1 MDNGSLAKAYNE
13 WYNAGHKFNKRVYEV
28 MLFILKQEQ
37 CRLLINRNP
46 TLNYYSMLLMRIGKI
61 KQDMEDYTLT
71 VPISILPGLNA
82 DDELSKSEGTVM
94 YA

>member
-1 MDNGSLAKAYNE
+1 
-13 WYNAGHKFNKRVYEV
+13 
-28 MLFILKQEQ
+28 
-37 CRLLINRNP
+37 
-46 TLNYYSMLLMRIGKI
+46 MLLMRIGKI